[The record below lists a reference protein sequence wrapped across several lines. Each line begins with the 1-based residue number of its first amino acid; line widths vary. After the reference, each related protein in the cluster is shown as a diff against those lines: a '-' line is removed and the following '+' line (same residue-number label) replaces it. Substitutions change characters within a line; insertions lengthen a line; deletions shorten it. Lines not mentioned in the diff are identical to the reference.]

1 MLPPLPEFQRFQLE
15 FTSHIRDPRAYPC
28 PGGVESHRMEV
39 YARLVY
45 SNVES
50 FLLPS
55 FPVVRHVLGAH
66 RWAELVRNFLAT
78 HRSASP
84 FFRQIPDEF
93 IQFLQTQDA
102 IPQTYPPFL
111 LELAHYEWVELVL
124 SVSNRA
130 PDWAA
135 IAPGGSLLLN
145 RPALNPVL
153 ANLSY
158 RWPVH
163 RIGPPADI
171 EPAETYLLVFRDRSG
186 DVQFTEI
193 NAYTSRLVNLLQSG
207 EYSGQAALEIVAAE
221 SRHPMPEVVI
231 KAGLE
236 AMRDL
241 QTRGV
246 LLGVVQAPCLH
257 SATPPATLDD

>member
-15 FTSHIRDPRAYPC
+15 FTSYIRNPDGHPC
-28 PGGVESHRMEV
+28 PEGVEPRRIAV

-45 SNVES
+45 SNLES
-50 FLLPS
+50 FLLPC
-55 FPVVRHVLGAH
+55 FPVVRDVLGAQ
-66 RWAELVRNFLAT
+66 RWAELVKNFLRT
-78 HRSASP
+78 HGSASP

-93 IQFLQTQDA
+93 IQFLQAPNA
-102 IPQTYPPFL
+102 IPETYPPFL

-124 SVSNRA
+124 SISNRA
-130 PDWAA
+130 PDWEA
-135 IAPGGSLLLN
+135 IAPGGSLLLD

-163 RIGPPADI
+163 RVRPQVGV
-171 EPAETYLLVFRDRSG
+171 EPAETYLLLFRDQCG

-193 NAYTSRLVNLLQSG
+193 NAYTSRLISLLESG
-207 EYSGQAALEIVAAE
+207 EHSGQAALEIVAAE

-231 KAGLE
+231 EAGLD
-236 AMRDL
+236 AMYEL
-241 QTRGV
+241 QTLGV
-246 LLGVVQAPCLH
+246 LLGVVLAPNSH
-257 SATPPATLDD
+257 SVATPYVNS

>member
-1 MLPPLPEFQRFQLE
+1 MLSRCKRRAGCAPVGRAREEFPGHPSQRLAF
-15 FTSHIRDPRAYPC
+15 FPTDTRRVYPIPSDP
-28 PGGVESHRMEV
+28 
-39 YARLVY
+39 
-45 SNVES
+45 
-50 FLLPS
+50 
-55 FPVVRHVLGAH
+55 
-66 RWAELVRNFLAT
+66 
-78 HRSASP
+78 
-84 FFRQIPDEF
+84 
-93 IQFLQTQDA
+93 DA

-130 PDWAA
+130 PDWEA

-171 EPAETYLLVFRDRSG
+171 EPAETYLLVFRDQSG

-193 NAYTSRLVNLLQSG
+193 NAYTSRLVSLLESG

-257 SATPPATLDD
+257 SATPPGDS

>member
-1 MLPPLPEFQRFQLE
+1 
-15 FTSHIRDPRAYPC
+15 
-28 PGGVESHRMEV
+28 MEV

-124 SVSNRA
+124 SVSNRT

-231 KAGLE
+231 EAGLD
-236 AMRDL
+236 AMYEL
-241 QTRGV
+241 QTLGV
-246 LLGVVQAPCLH
+246 LLGVVLAPNSH
-257 SATPPATLDD
+257 SVATPHVNS